1 MQARWQSEWTSWP
14 RPLVSVPY
22 GVWPASSMWMWAS
35 KRPNEY
41 GRETR
46 KTYRLERKREIQER
60 VWEKRKFWELEKAE
74 GDWELPFSSY
84 SLPLSCDGYP
94 RMISSPPPFS
104 FLSLSFC
111 AFLCVSVRERDGFWV
126 KYRLKNPSLKDRWV
140 CSHESHFKFWT
151 MYA

>member
-1 MQARWQSEWTSWP
+1 MQACWQSEWTSWP
-14 RPLVSVPY
+14 RPLVSLPH

-94 RMISSPPPFS
+94 RMIASPPPFS

-111 AFLCVSVRERDGFWV
+111 AFFCVCERERE
-126 KYRLKNPSLKDRWV
+126 RERWIFGLN
-140 CSHESHFKFWT
+140 S
-151 MYA
+151 